1 MNRYQDKARGCLMG
15 LAVGDALG
23 SPTEGKTP
31 AEIFS
36 KWGRVSD
43 FLSDDQFGS
52 DDTEYALFSAK
63 LLLKHKKELTSSLVA
78 EAWRNEIINSNS
90 AYKGAG
96 FSEIITIHNLQKG
109 IEPPYSGMHLHSWSD
124 GLAMRAA
131 PFGIVSAGDTQLAAR
146 LVKIDG
152 SVSHSGEGIF
162 GGQAVAAAV
171 ASAMNNSSQ
180 KEIFESALNVIPS
193 DSWTFNA
200 ISKAIEIGE
209 QEVNVWSAL
218 EKLHKELACTYYYWT
233 DIAPEAVGIAFGII
247 AASKGNFEEAVLGA
261 VNIGRDADTIAAISG
276 AICGA
281 MNGINVI
288 PEKWLK
294 RISVAQ
300 GTCIKV
306 VKDINIL
313 DVADKLAELSYEW
326 SNSNE

>member
-1 MNRYQDKARGCLMG
+1 MG

-31 AEIFS
+31 EEIFS
-36 KWGRVSD
+36 KWGRVND
-43 FLSDDQFGS
+43 FLSENQFGS

-78 EAWRNEIINSNS
+78 EAWRNEIINSNN

-131 PFGIVSAGDTQLAAR
+131 PFGIAAAGNPEYAAH

-152 SVSHSGEGIF
+152 TVSHSGEGIYA
-162 GGQAVAAAV
+162 GQAVAGAV
-171 ASAMNNSSQ
+171 ATAMCNSSL
-180 KEIFESALNVIPS
+180 KEIFNSALSVIPQ

-200 ISKAIEIGE
+200 ISKGIEIGE
-209 QEVNVWSAL
+209 QETDVWDAL
-218 EKLHKELACTYYYWT
+218 GKLHKELACTYYYWT
-233 DIAPEAVGIAFGII
+233 DVAPEAVGLAFGIV
-247 AASKGNFEEAVLGA
+247 AASKGKFEDAVVGA
-261 VNIGRDADTIAAISG
+261 VNIGRDADTIAAIAG

-281 MNGINVI
+281 WNGIKVI
-288 PEKWLK
+288 PEKWTS
-294 RISVAQ
+294 RISIAQ

-306 VKDINIL
+306 VKDVNIL
-313 DVADKLAELSYEW
+313 EVADKLAELAEEW
-326 SNSNE
+326 SVPNE